1 MYSESYMVSHKKALD
16 VLKFSKNYD
25 EVKNAIALCNA
36 IKGTGVCISS
46 PIETTDGRT
55 CVQDG
60 ELFFY
65 VTRRISGTQITAHD
79 FYKGDYT
86 TKARFI
92 GEIIGQLHLI
102 LCQAKTSVN
111 DVNLHESVKHYHVP
125 RWCR

>member
-1 MYSESYMVSHKKALD
+1 M
-16 VLKFSKNYD
+16 
-25 EVKNAIALCNA
+25 
-36 IKGTGVCISS
+36 
-46 PIETTDGRT
+46 
-55 CVQDG
+55 QDG

-65 VTRRISGTQITAHD
+65 VTRRISGTQMIAHD
-79 FYKGDYT
+79 FYEGDYAA
-86 TKARFI
+86 KARFV